1 MASYVELY
9 IWELRWELELAWIWQ
24 ILSGGHLVTEK
35 KGSETDFFYWK
46 LSHLGF
52 GHSLAQFDFGFLQS
66 FSKLLFSICS
76 NCHSPSKLWLESS
89 KSLKAFS
96 RSDLNSI
103 FSYLILNDG
112 EDDIGENGGWCQYWK
127 YPFLLQYVDNDHD
140 DEEEEEEEDDGQGW
154 WWGWWRWWWWCRG

>member
-1 MASYVELY
+1 MTSYVELY
-9 IWELRWELELAWIWQ
+9 YDGSLNWPGLGKSFQVVTWWRKRRAVKLIFFTGSFH
-24 ILSGGHLVTEK
+24 ILVLVT
-35 KGSETDFFYWK
+35 
-46 LSHLGF
+46 
-52 GHSLAQFDFGFLQS
+52 HSPQFDFGFLQS

-96 RSDLNSI
+96 RSDLNSN

-140 DEEEEEEEDDGQGW
+140 DEEEDGQGW
-154 WWGWWRWWWWCRG
+154 WWGWWWWWWWSRG